1 MSTLSDKDI
10 WNLIEKEEL
19 CISPLTPDN
28 IQPGS
33 IDLTL
38 GSTIDVFDAGKVD
51 VNISKEDL
59 KLRTKSVDITG
70 GFDLNPGQFVTG
82 HSAELIKMPNYLN
95 GLILNRNS
103 FARIGLHAEIS
114 QYINPGYEGN
124 KIIVLSNI
132 SNSTFPHSKFNK
144 TLIHS

>member
-19 CISPLTPDN
+19 CISPLTTDN

-51 VNISKEDL
+51 VNISKEGGTTTESKPESAPPTPKVVEPKVNIHKVSTSGL
-59 KLRTKSVDITG
+59 KR
-70 GFDLNPGQFVTG
+70 
-82 HSAELIKMPNYLN
+82 
-95 GLILNRNS
+95 
-103 FARIGLHAEIS
+103 
-114 QYINPGYEGN
+114 
-124 KIIVLSNI
+124 
-132 SNSTFPHSKFNK
+132 
-144 TLIHS
+144 